1 MLIFPHF
8 IAWTARE
15 KRKMQMTKLSD
26 IRDNLKNSPPRLL
39 KVIDQLLKWC
49 DPALRDHS
57 LCASKGR
64 DPILLRWELM
74 ERGLYPYKPGSRPVD
89 ILGDGIT
96 PRGPYRELG
105 FVVDDYLVGMLTGDV
120 YDNILR
126 LIEREGALFLPA
138 RRDEESVRDFLL
150 RMRAWCLR
158 VRPDHSERLPPL
170 SKAGALPVNEGQMS
184 GEARAVGVLAQH
196 PDWTDKQVARAAGVH
211 PKSLYRYQ
219 RFKIAR
225 GALKDSGQSD
235 LPRGFKTDDGD
246 IEAYE

>member
-1 MLIFPHF
+1 
-8 IAWTARE
+8 
-15 KRKMQMTKLSD
+15 MTKLSD

-39 KVIDQLLKWC
+39 KVIDQLLEWC
-49 DPALRDHS
+49 DPVNRDGFHACS
-57 LCASKGR
+57 GR
-64 DPILLRWELM
+64 DRILLHTELM

-138 RRDEESVRDFLL
+138 RGNEESVRDFLL

-158 VRPDHSERLPPL
+158 VRPDHSE
-170 SKAGALPVNEGQMS
+170 
-184 GEARAVGVLAQH
+184 AVGSPAE
-196 PDWTDKQVARAAGVH
+196 PDDLVTFTVALGLFHVSRPTLQRGVADG
-211 PKSLYRYQ
+211 
-219 RFKIAR
+219 KIPSFR
-225 GALKDSGQSD
+225 KGEKGPHLVRQSD
-235 LPRGFKTDDGD
+235 LDRLFTRRK
-246 IEAYE
+246 